1 MQKSS
6 EHIRLERAYEELRI
20 QLEEANDII
29 HAIRSGEVDA
39 LIVNGQDGHQLFT
52 LKSADHT
59 YRIFI
64 EQMTESA
71 LTLDESYRVLYCN
84 SQFARLLGLPL
95 EKVIGLNFLTFFSTE
110 DQAFVKETIDGAWE
124 VDTRAEVDIINSSG
138 TYSAVQLSLKALSL
152 DEGTSLSVI
161 ITDLSEL
168 KKNQLLLETR
178 NRELEAARKNADELN
193 ENLENTVRLRTQE
206 LETINEKLAAVNDLQ
221 KEVNAQL
228 KDALDAL
235 RESEDNL
242 QSAFDAAELGSCNL
256 DIKTGRVE
264 VSERFRKL
272 CGLPLEGE
280 VSWTMVLSCVSP
292 EYLSAL
298 QGVLHECINLGKP
311 LDYTYPI
318 GHLISGE
325 HRWMRIVGKLKKG
338 SYGDFDSFYAVLM
351 DVTDQ
356 KRDEQR
362 KNDFIAMVS
371 HELKTPLTSMKG
383 YIQVMQLKAKGTP
396 NGFADKALQGAE
408 RQINKMTGMING
420 FLNLSRLESGK
431 MLMDFQPIE
440 MSALLKEVVEEYIAT
455 VNNHNIKFAFQPG
468 FFVNADSDKLGHV
481 VNNLISNA
489 VKYSPADS
497 EITIDS
503 YLEDGMA
510 VFRIMDKGMGIDE
523 NDIPKLFERFYR
535 VENNRMSTVAGF
547 GIGLYLSAEIIQRHG
562 GKIWAE
568 SKLAKGSVFYF
579 CLPLI
584 NPAKR
589 F

>member
-84 SQFARLLGLPL
+84 SQLARLLGLPL
-95 EKVIGLNFLTFFSTE
+95 EKVIGLNFLAFFSTE
-110 DQAFVKETIDGAWE
+110 DQAFVRETIDGAWE
-124 VDTRAEVDIINSSG
+124 VDTKAEVDIINSSG
-138 TYSAVQLSLKALSL
+138 TSLAVQLSLKALNL

-221 KEVNAQL
+221 KEVNGQL

-235 RESEDNL
+235 RESEENL

-280 VSWTMVLSCVSP
+280 VSWTMVLSSVGT

-298 QGVLHECINLGKP
+298 QGVLQDCINLGKP

-318 GHLISGE
+318 KHLISGE
-325 HRWMRIVGKLKKG
+325 NRWMRIVGKLKKG
-338 SYGDFDSFYAVLM
+338 SDGDFDSFYAVLM

-383 YIQVMQLKAKGTP
+383 YIQVMQLKARGTM

-440 MSALLKEVVEEYIAT
+440 MSVLLKEVVEEYIAT
-455 VNNHNIKFAFQPG
+455 VNSHNIKYTFQPG
-468 FFVNADSDKLGHV
+468 FFVNADRDKLGHV

-503 YLEDGMA
+503 YLEGGTA
-510 VFRIMDKGMGIDE
+510 VFRIMDHGMGINE

-568 SKLAKGSVFYF
+568 SQLTKGSVFYF

-584 NPAKR
+584 NPE
-589 F
+589 

>member
-84 SQFARLLGLPL
+84 SQLARLLGLPL
-95 EKVIGLNFLTFFSTE
+95 EKVIGLNFLAFFSIE
-110 DQAFVKETIDGAWE
+110 DQAFVRETIDGAWE
-124 VDTRAEVDIINSSG
+124 VDTKAEVDIINSSG
-138 TYSAVQLSLKALSL
+138 TSLAVQLSLKALNL

-221 KEVNAQL
+221 QEVNGQL

-280 VSWTMVLSCVSP
+280 VSWTMVLSSVGS

-298 QGVLHECINLGKP
+298 QGVLQDCINLGKP

-318 GHLISGE
+318 KHLISGE
-325 HRWMRIVGKLKKG
+325 NRWMRIVGKLKKG
-338 SYGDFDSFYAVLM
+338 SFGDFDSFYAVLM

-383 YIQVMQLKAKGTP
+383 YIQVMQLKAMGTM

-440 MSALLKEVVEEYIAT
+440 MSVLLKEVVEEYIAT
-455 VNNHNIKFAFQPG
+455 VNNHNIKYAFQPG
-468 FFVNADSDKLGHV
+468 FFVNADRDKLGHV

-503 YLEDGMA
+503 YLEDDKA
-510 VFRIMDKGMGIDE
+510 VFRIMDHGMGIDE

-568 SKLAKGSVFYF
+568 SQLTKGSVFYF
-579 CLPLI
+579 SLPLI

>member
-84 SQFARLLGLPL
+84 SQLARLLGLPL
-95 EKVIGLNFLTFFSTE
+95 EKVIGLNFLAFFSTE
-110 DQAFVKETIDGAWE
+110 DQAFVRETIDGAWE
-124 VDTRAEVDIINSSG
+124 VDTKAEVDIINSSG
-138 TYSAVQLSLKALSL
+138 TSLAVQLSLKALNL

-221 KEVNAQL
+221 KEVNGQL

-235 RESEDNL
+235 RESEENL

-280 VSWTMVLSCVSP
+280 VSWTMVLSSVGT

-298 QGVLHECINLGKP
+298 QGVLQDCINLGKP

-318 GHLISGE
+318 KHLISGE
-325 HRWMRIVGKLKKG
+325 NRWMRIVGKLKKG
-338 SYGDFDSFYAVLM
+338 SDGDFDSFYAVLM

-383 YIQVMQLKAKGTP
+383 YIQVMQLKARGTM

-440 MSALLKEVVEEYIAT
+440 MSVLLKEVVEEYIAT
-455 VNNHNIKFAFQPG
+455 VNSHNIKYTFQPG
-468 FFVNADSDKLGHV
+468 FFVNADRDKLGHV

-503 YLEDGMA
+503 YLEGGTA
-510 VFRIMDKGMGIDE
+510 VFRIMDHGMGIDE

-535 VENNRMSTVAGF
+535 VENNQMSTVAGF

-568 SKLAKGSVFYF
+568 SQVTKGSVFYF
-579 CLPLI
+579 SLPLI
-584 NPAKR
+584 NPA
-589 F
+589 